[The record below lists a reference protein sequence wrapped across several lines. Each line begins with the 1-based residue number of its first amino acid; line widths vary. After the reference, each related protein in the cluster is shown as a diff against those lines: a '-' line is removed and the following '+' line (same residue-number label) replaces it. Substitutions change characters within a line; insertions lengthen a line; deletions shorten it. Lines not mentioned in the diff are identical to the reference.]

1 MRKNEIEVLVNW
13 GDTDKAGIV
22 YYPNYFK
29 WFDIAGH
36 QFFRSCGLSPTNLEK
51 ERQIILPMLDA
62 RCTFEKTLLYED
74 LITIRTTVLEIND
87 KTIKLKHEVFN
98 GEIRTGNGYELRGWV
113 KQTGESI
120 KAVPIPD
127 DVRTILQSN
136 VEKESAVLAT
146 TKYNA

>member
-36 QFFRSCGLSPTNLEK
+36 QFFRSCGLSPTKLEK

-74 LITIRTTVLEIND
+74 LITIRTTVIEINA

-98 GEIRTGNGYELRGWV
+98 GDIRTGNGYELRGWV
-113 KQTGESI
+113 QQTPESI
-120 KAVPIPD
+120 KAVLIPD
-127 DVRTILQSN
+127 DVKAIL
-136 VEKESAVLAT
+136 ESDVQKGNGVLAT